1 MKPRTIQLFLTPTP
15 DASVLARVEAL
26 SRALGA
32 KGIGVILT
40 KSGFDPLVIDEGADH
55 VCAVGGD
62 GTLRH
67 VVEAARKLD
76 RSIGASVYPV
86 GTVNLVAKEY
96 AYPSA
101 PEAFAARLASGLLS
115 ERHFASVNGL
125 PILACASIG
134 PDSYA
139 VEAVSPR
146 LKRWCGRSAY
156 LIALAGLLVRWPRTK
171 MTLRHDGQQTECE
184 AVYIAKGR
192 FFAGPWSIAPEASG
206 ASPVLHVVALPV
218 ASRLLYL
225 RFAWSI
231 FRHRPHDLA
240 GVERFTCNALTIE
253 GAPATPLQSDG
264 DILAHLPA
272 TIRMEEEPIRFA

>member
-15 DASVLARVEAL
+15 GARVLARVEAL

-32 KGIGVILT
+32 NGIQVILT
-40 KSGFDPLVIDEGADH
+40 KSGFDPLVIDEEADH

-67 VVEAARKLD
+67 VVEAARRLD

-96 AYPSA
+96 AYPRA
-101 PEAFAARLASGLLS
+101 PKAFASRLASGVLE

-139 VEAVSPR
+139 VEALSPR
-146 LKRWCGRSAY
+146 LKRWFGRSAY
-156 LIALAGLLVRWPRTK
+156 LIALMGLLVRWPRAT
-171 MTLRHDGQQTECE
+171 MILHHDGRQTKCE

-192 FFAGPWSIAPEASG
+192 FFAGPWSIAPDASG
-206 ASPVLHVVALPV
+206 ALPFLHVVALPQ
-218 ASRLLYL
+218 ASRLHYL
-225 RFAWSI
+225 RFAWAI
-231 FRHRPHDLA
+231 FRHRPQALT

-264 DILAHLPA
+264 DVLAHLPA
-272 TIRMEEEPIRFA
+272 TIRMEEDPIGFA